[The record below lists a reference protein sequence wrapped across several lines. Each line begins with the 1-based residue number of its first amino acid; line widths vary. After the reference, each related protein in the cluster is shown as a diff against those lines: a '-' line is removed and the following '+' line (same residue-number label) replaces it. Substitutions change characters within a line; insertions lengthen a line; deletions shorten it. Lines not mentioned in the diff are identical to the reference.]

1 MLVLTRFVARHEL
14 KPLERYLS
22 INDVLTG
29 ARKILKGLAVETKP
43 PRPVSGLRFFKIR
56 LGGRQSARMIVF
68 VLVEN
73 NKVVPLMIR
82 LKKDKVFGT
91 NMAMNDPALVKQVN
105 KNLDEAMA
113 DIKAKRYQE
122 FAL

>member
-29 ARKILKGLAVETKP
+29 ARKILKGLAVETKL